1 MSPPEA
7 QSVSDPLPG
16 FELNVHSS
24 GRETCRLS
32 ADSHEVME
40 LKGMH
45 PSTHTG
51 KGDDIKAEGS
61 GWNRERTLCFI
72 GNFKDM
78 ASTVHVTD
86 NLVKKYSALDL
97 LHLGTTPASPLPLPC
112 PHFVRLNRHDLQS

>member
-16 FELNVHSS
+16 FELRLDVHSS
-24 GRETCRLS
+24 GHETCRLS

-45 PSTHTG
+45 PSTHIG

-61 GWNRERTLCFI
+61 GWTRERALCFI
-72 GNFKDM
+72 RNFKDM

-86 NLVKKYSALDL
+86 NQLRSIL
-97 LHLGTTPASPLPLPC
+97 LCTCSIWEPPQPHPC
-112 PHFVRLNRHDLQS
+112 PCLVLIL